1 MVVFQRKTAQSV
13 HGKNIAK
20 MESLKN
26 SLADTMDRL
35 QERSTEL
42 DSIFK
47 QPGELNLKNDNIDEF
62 LVSLRQD
69 HDR

>member
-1 MVVFQRKTAQSV
+1 MAVFQRERKQSV
-13 HGKNIAK
+13 HGKNIGSI
-20 MESLKN
+20 ESSKN

-35 QERSTEL
+35 QERSAEL
-42 DSIFK
+42 DSICK